1 MKPLIIPLLLF
12 VIALPAAAQGE
23 TESAPQAGTAKWD
36 VEIPEPII
44 ETRPLMPA
52 VKPAPIR
59 FEVIHSRTKKVDV
72 VQAPEMHDLPP
83 ITGRIN
89 FTIQRVEDPGL
100 PDPPK
105 PASRLD
111 ANDPKV
117 AEKIAELREN
127 YRGTNLIFISA
138 SVYDHKRTLLRIH
151 NGGEDRS
158 EVTAWSNLDLN
169 HFCGHSIYRVKDA
182 VDGTPYDYGF
192 IMGIGNENP
201 EMLARLSSQKGWI
214 YEAPEI
220 PQLPDV
226 ENGGPAFVLME
237 GDEASPAMATLE
249 QLHDLYRKEGKRM
262 EADFLAREKAHGER
276 KAYLL
281 ANPTKPKDVTI
292 RVWNRKRSHN

>member
-1 MKPLIIPLLLF
+1 
-12 VIALPAAAQGE
+12 
-23 TESAPQAGTAKWD
+23 
-36 VEIPEPII
+36 
-44 ETRPLMPA
+44 
-52 VKPAPIR
+52 
-59 FEVIHSRTKKVDV
+59 VDV
-72 VQAPEMHDLPP
+72 VQAAEMHDLPP

-105 PASRLD
+105 PAPSLNV
-111 ANDPKV
+111 NDPKV
-117 AEKIAELREN
+117 AARIAELREN
-127 YRGTNLIFISA
+127 YQGSSLIFISA

-151 NGGEDRS
+151 TNGEVAN

-169 HFCGHSIYRVKDA
+169 HFCGLSIYRVKDA

-201 EMLARLSSQKGWI
+201 EMLARLSSLKGWK
-214 YEAPEI
+214 YEAPAI
-220 PQLPDV
+220 PELPDV
-226 ENGGPAFVLME
+226 EKGGPAFVLME
-237 GDEASPAMATLE
+237 GDADSPAMATLE

-262 EADFLAREKAHGER
+262 EADFLAREKAHEER